1 VIKIN
6 FQKFLMSIKYTH
18 YFLIGIEIIVAL
30 VSGLIFIAIGA
41 GGGAWILGGIASGA
55 LVFYFYRSIYN
66 NQAEPNRNSRKVG
79 QIIVGL
85 TVGFS
90 IKHNDILALYSQLH
104 IFLLLTFFLLF
115 SGVIIGYIYSRLEK
129 TDLLTGMLATVP
141 GNIGIMASIAAD
153 YGRNISLVSI
163 VQLIRFTSIIIVI
176 PIIASVSNSHDI
188 SKIIDSVTTSLFSF
202 GLTNFSLLSLLLF
215 ITVLTVKLGSQFKIP
230 VAGFFCSIIVGT
242 IFNSSLDSLPF
253 LAHIDFNLPPLF
265 NLIGQVLLG
274 ITIGEYWGMKP
285 KLGKLTIAYTLVPV
299 AMTFVAGLV
308 SAGIA
313 MFLTPWDWLTCLLVT
328 SPGGSPEMIF
338 ISLALHH
345 NVEIVTAGHL
355 VRLMAINL
363 SLPALVSFVYYLE
376 RSSTEK
382 QHRDRV
388 VEKTA
393 T

>member
-1 VIKIN
+1 MGIFN
-6 FQKFLMSIKYTH
+6 TH
-18 YFLIGIEIIVAL
+18 YFLIGIEIIIAL
-30 VSGLIFIAIGA
+30 VTGLIFIAIGA

-55 LVFYFYRSIYN
+55 LVFYFYRFLYN

-90 IKHNDILALYSQLH
+90 IKHNNILALYSQLH
-104 IFLLLTFFLLF
+104 IFLLLTLFLLF
-115 SGVIIGYIYSRLEK
+115 SGVIIGYIYSRIEK
-129 TDLLTGMLATVP
+129 TDLLTAMLATVP

-163 VQLIRFTSIIIVI
+163 VQLIRFTTIIIVV

-188 SKIIDSVTTSLFSF
+188 SKIIDSVTKSLFTF
-202 GLTNFSLLSLLLF
+202 GLTNLSLLFLLLF
-215 ITVLTVKLGSQFKIP
+215 ITVLTVKVGGKLKIP
-230 VAGFFCSIIVGT
+230 VASFFCPIIVG
-242 IFNSSLDSLPF
+242 IVCNSLLDSLPF

-299 AMTFVAGLV
+299 AMTFIAGLI

-313 MFLTPWDWLTCLLVT
+313 MLLTPWDWLTCLLVT

-355 VRLMAINL
+355 VRLMAINI

-376 RSSTEK
+376 RSSTEE
-382 QHRDRV
+382 QPRDRV